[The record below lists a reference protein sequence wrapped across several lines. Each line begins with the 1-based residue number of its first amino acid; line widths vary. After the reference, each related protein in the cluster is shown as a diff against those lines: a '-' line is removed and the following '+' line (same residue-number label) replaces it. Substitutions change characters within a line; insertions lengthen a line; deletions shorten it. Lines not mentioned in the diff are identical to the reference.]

1 MRLIIGTS
9 IGTCNSTNVVIDT
22 SLNHTYVAQL
32 GRQEWVTVIEC
43 VSATGRRIEPY
54 VIFKGANL
62 VSSWLPKELPPGWMF
77 TTNAKGWTNNYHSLQ
92 WLHYFDAQT
101 RLHLQSLDK
110 YHLLLCDGHDS
121 YISVDFV
128 SYCIQHRIELVLLPP
143 HSSYLI
149 QPLDVGIFGPLKT
162 ALSHQQARLFKSGVR
177 RIEKAEWLEHVI
189 LARDEAI
196 TEKNILAAWRG
207 AGLFPENMH
216 RILIKLSDPQSLPLT
231 STPPL
236 ANTISTPFF
245 LSSSPPEPVILR
257 STNQAFLSTQT
268 ISNLSTEYKTQLRR
282 LSGISE

>member
-1 MRLIIGTS
+1 M
-9 IGTCNSTNVVIDT
+9 
-22 SLNHTYVAQL
+22 
-32 GRQEWVTVIEC
+32 
-43 VSATGRRIEPY
+43 
-54 VIFKGANL
+54 
-62 VSSWLPKELPPGWMF
+62 
-77 TTNAKGWTNNYHSLQ
+77 
-92 WLHYFDAQT
+92 
-101 RLHLQSLDK
+101 
-110 YHLLLCDGHDS
+110 
-121 YISVDFV
+121 
-128 SYCIQHRIELVLLPP
+128 
-143 HSSYLI
+143 

-162 ALSHQQARLFKSGVR
+162 ALSHQQVWLFRSGVR